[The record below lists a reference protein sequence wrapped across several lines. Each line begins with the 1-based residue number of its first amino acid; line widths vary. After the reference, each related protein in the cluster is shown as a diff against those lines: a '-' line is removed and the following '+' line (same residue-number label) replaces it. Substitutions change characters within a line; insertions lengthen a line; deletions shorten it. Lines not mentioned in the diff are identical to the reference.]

1 MADNHNVN
9 ARFTSTNRRAA
20 SELFY
25 KAHAED
31 GVHFL
36 TDTNAAPT
44 ADYYG
49 FLVLA
54 DAVVASITY
63 IDSTKQTG
71 DITSVTTFSTG
82 SYISIPGG
90 FSTITL
96 TSGELM
102 LLKYTQNKV

>member
-1 MADNHNVN
+1 MKDNHNVN

-44 ADYYG
+44 IWNANIG
-49 FLVLA
+49 H
-54 DAVVASITY
+54 
-63 IDSTKQTG
+63 G
-71 DITSVTTFSTG
+71 W
-82 SYISIPGG
+82 
-90 FSTITL
+90 
-96 TSGELM
+96 EL
-102 LLKYTQNKV
+102 

>member
-1 MADNHNVN
+1 MANNHNVN
-9 ARFTSTNRRAA
+9 ARVTSINRRAA
-20 SELFY
+20 TEFLY

-31 GVHFL
+31 GIHFL
-36 TDTNAAPT
+36 TDTNAAPSGY
-44 ADYYG
+44 YYG

-54 DAVVASITY
+54 EAVVASITY
-63 IDSTKQTG
+63 VDPNKQTG
-71 DITSVTTFSTG
+71 DITSVTAFPTG

-102 LLKYTQNKV
+102 LVKYDQNKA